1 MTQRGPFLFSV
12 ALLSIAG
19 AGTAWFRHVDLG
31 IPLLPGAQQLV
42 WQVEAQVEFSADGTV
57 QAFLTLPPIQSGF
70 KIVSESHPS
79 PGYGFAVDRS
89 GRQPRAHWTKRT
101 AFGNQMLFYKLDLV
115 QDPDYEVAV
124 EAPAR
129 VVPVPFDEPYRTAA
143 SQVLAALLPITA
155 DAQSLAQQIILK
167 INTVPLDQNMSL
179 LLDRYRAQ
187 RLLSRLLMVAGIPAR
202 TVKVLPLEDGRRRQ
216 SLTDFLQVWHEG
228 RWLLFDPNTGLVS
241 NTDNLL
247 LWQTDTPSVLEVIGG
262 TRSRVTFSMISQT
275 RSTMGLATGQEA
287 SSFSLYSLPIAE
299 QGMFKLIMLLP
310 VGALVVVIMRL
321 LVGIRTSGTFM
332 PILIALTFLQTELVP
347 GIISL
352 VLVVSVG
359 LMLRS
364 YLSALNLLLVARI
377 ATIVVIVIGI
387 VSVFAVISYR
397 LGLIA
402 GQTITF
408 FPMIILAWTIE
419 RMSILWEEEGPR
431 EVLIQG
437 GGSLLVAVLAYLLMN
452 QATVAHL
459 AFNFPELHLCLLAII
474 MLIGRYTGYRL
485 LELHRF
491 AALDDN
497 ARGRRE
503 DVH

>member
-12 ALLSIAG
+12 ALLFVAG
-19 AGTAWFRHVDLG
+19 AGIAGFRHIDLG

-42 WQVEAQVEFSADGTV
+42 WQVEAQVEFAADGTV
-57 QAFLTLPPIQSGF
+57 QAYLTLPPEQSGLQ
-70 KIVSESHPS
+70 IVSNSYPS
-79 PGYGFAVDRS
+79 SGYGLTVETS

-101 AFGNQMLFYKLDLV
+101 ALGDQVLFYKLDLV
-115 QDPDYEVAV
+115 QDPGYEVAD

-143 SQVLAALLPITA
+143 SQVLTSLLPITA
-155 DAQSLAQQIILK
+155 DALTLAQQIILE
-167 INTVPLDQNMSL
+167 INTVPLDQNMNL
-179 LLDRYRAQ
+179 LLDRYRAPQ
-187 RLLSRLLMVAGIPAR
+187 LVARLLTIAGIPAR

-216 SLTDFLQVWHEG
+216 LLTDFLQVWHEG
-228 RWLLFDPNTGLVS
+228 RWLLFNPNTGLVA

-247 LWQTDTPSVLEVIGG
+247 LWQTDAPSVLEVIGG

-275 RSTMGLATGQEA
+275 RSTMGLATQQEDP
-287 SSFSLYSLPIAE
+287 FNLSLYSLPIAE

-321 LVGIRTSGTFM
+321 LIGVRTSGTFM

-352 VLVVSVG
+352 ILVVSVG

-387 VSVFAVISYR
+387 VSFFAVISYR
-397 LGLIA
+397 LGLIG

-437 GGSLLVAVLAYLLMN
+437 GGSLLVSVLAYLLMS

-459 AFNFPELHLCLLAII
+459 AFNFPELHLCLLATI

-491 AALDDN
+491 AALGN
-497 ARGRRE
+497 HARG
-503 DVH
+503 

>member
-1 MTQRGPFLFSV
+1 MRLLLVGGWHHFAFLLISV
-12 ALLSIAG
+12 ALLGFG
-19 AGTAWFRHVDLG
+19 ASGTLLVLG
-31 IPLLPGAQQLV
+31 
-42 WQVEAQVEFSADGTV
+42 
-57 QAFLTLPPIQSGF
+57 
-70 KIVSESHPS
+70 
-79 PGYGFAVDRS
+79 R
-89 GRQPRAHWTKRT
+89 
-101 AFGNQMLFYKLDLV
+101 
-115 QDPDYEVAV
+115 
-124 EAPAR
+124 
-129 VVPVPFDEPYRTAA
+129 
-143 SQVLAALLPITA
+143 
-155 DAQSLAQQIILK
+155 
-167 INTVPLDQNMSL
+167 
-179 LLDRYRAQ
+179 
-187 RLLSRLLMVAGIPAR
+187 AR

-241 NTDNLL
+241 NTDDLL

-262 TRSRVTFSMISQT
+262 TRSRVTFSMISQI
-275 RSTMGLATGQEA
+275 RSTMGLATQQA
-287 SSFSLYSLPIAE
+287 ADDFSLYSLPIAE
-299 QGMFKLIMLLP
+299 QGMFKLILLLP

-387 VSVFAVISYR
+387 VSFFAVISYR

-437 GGSLLVAVLAYLLMN
+437 GSWVHRGQRRDRSGAGPEPD
-452 QATVAHL
+452 QRTPHRAHRHHR
-459 AFNFPELHLCLLAII
+459 PPRGHPRQG
-474 MLIGRYTGYRL
+474 GR
-485 LELHRF
+485 
-491 AALDDN
+491 
-497 ARGRRE
+497 
-503 DVH
+503 